1 MPSHLQ
7 KLTTLG
13 AQWLSCRLDLRMPEL
28 DGRLKSCQAQA
39 KVLGAA
45 LLLEILLSGTQDA
58 LAELQA
64 VVTSVK
70 RLGLRPKAVM
80 LGVATDLW
88 EAIPGGIAIDRPTLY
103 AAAREVFPGSSLGGG
118 SFGSFYLLNRHRP
131 PADLIDFVAHSTSC
145 VVHAA
150 DDRSIMETLQ
160 TLPHQIRSARR
171 FCGKLPYCLGPA
183 NIGLEF
189 NPDGEIT
196 PNPRCQRLAIVS
208 DDPRHRSLFGAA
220 WAAGY
225 LALAARLDIQ
235 RVTMGATAGPF
246 GVIDEDGIPYPIFH
260 VMQEFAAQ
268 AGHGVLVTEIDAPDR
283 VQAIACQS
291 GPLRL
296 VWLANLRDRPA
307 KVRLSNQKGRARA
320 MMLSLGRAPRR
331 RLLGFEASEPVELSP
346 DIALDAFAVAR
357 IELPA

>member
-7 KLTTLG
+7 TLATLG

-64 VVTSVK
+64 VVTRVK
-70 RLGLRPKAVM
+70 RLGLRPEAVM

-88 EAIPGGIAIDRPTLY
+88 EAIPGRIAIDRPTLF
-103 AAAREVFPGSSLGGG
+103 ATAREVFPGSSLGGG
-118 SFGSFYLLNRHRP
+118 SYGSFYLLNRHRP
-131 PADLIDFVAHSTSC
+131 PVDLIDFVTHSTSC

-171 FCGKLPYCLGPA
+171 FCGELPYCLGPV

-196 PNPRCQRLAIVS
+196 PNPRRQRIPMVS
-208 DDPRHRSLFGAA
+208 DDPRHRSLFGAT

-225 LALAARLDIQ
+225 LAQAARLDVQ
-235 RVTMGATAGPF
+235 RVTMGAMAGPF
-246 GVIDEDGIPYPIFH
+246 GVIDEDGIPYPMFH
-260 VMQEFAAQ
+260 VIREFAAH
-268 AGHGVLVTEIDAPDR
+268 AGHGVLVTDINAPDQ

-296 VWLANLRDRPA
+296 VWLANLRDTPA
-307 KVRLSNQKGRARA
+307 KVRLSNLKGQART
-320 MMLSLGRAPRR
+320 MMLSLGRSPRR
-331 RLLGFEASEPVELSP
+331 RPLGFETSEPVELSA

-357 IELPA
+357 IEFPA